1 MNRPSRTRATPAS
14 TPRPSPRC
22 PSAFTLIELLVV
34 IAIIAILI
42 GILLPALG
50 SAQITARLVKSQANL
65 RSLAQVQEVY
75 VGEYRE
81 SLINPFKIRGF
92 QRAPGPASNGWGM
105 AGKVGTSV
113 RIEFGEG
120 EGNGTEWYTE
130 MYAFHWYSVI
140 GGWLSYG
147 DYASEVQFSPSDRV
161 IINRFEDSQVNPP
174 FPNWS
179 LEEGFWDGSYI
190 LSPTCWFAPERYK
203 DDRRGPAPRTD
214 PIVSKAKRNLMSGVT
229 YPSQKVMI
237 WERFDWTKKTR
248 TASFRD
254 PNIGGGTPIVFGT
267 ERLSPQWN
275 NPEAEPSVAT
285 ADGSVSR
292 VKISNIFQTMLD
304 PNERVARAASPTDMW
319 DPKYSALFDYKM
331 HEDGFEIGSDEGPG
345 VGIGKYPAFFWAT
358 RDGIRGRDFTR

>member
-1 MNRPSRTRATPAS
+1 MNLSSRTQATPAS
-14 TPRPSPRC
+14 TPRPFFRSS
-22 PSAFTLIELLVV
+22 SAFTLIELLVV
-34 IAIIAILI
+34 IAIIALLI

-81 SLINPFKIRGF
+81 SLINPFKINGF
-92 QRAPGPASNGWGM
+92 QRSTGPASNGWGR
-105 AGKVGTSV
+105 AAKVGTSV
-113 RIEFGEG
+113 SVEFGPG
-120 EGNGTEWYTE
+120 SGNGQEWYSE

-140 GGWLSYG
+140 GGWLNIG

-161 IINRFEDSQVNPP
+161 VINRVEAMLDDPP
-174 FPNWS
+174 FPGWS
-179 LEEGFWDGSYI
+179 LETGFWDGSYI
-190 LSPTCWFAPERYK
+190 LSPTCWFAPERYR
-203 DDRRGPAPRTD
+203 DDRRGPAPRSD
-214 PIVSKAKRNLMSGVT
+214 PIVSQAKRNRMSGVT

-254 PNIGGGTPIVFGT
+254 PNIGGGTPIIFGT
-267 ERLSPQWN
+267 EKLPPQWN

-319 DPKYSALFDYKM
+319 APRYSALQDYVM
-331 HEDGFEIGSDEGPG
+331 HEDGFEIGDDRSGMG
-345 VGIGKYPAFFWAT
+345 QYPAFFWAT